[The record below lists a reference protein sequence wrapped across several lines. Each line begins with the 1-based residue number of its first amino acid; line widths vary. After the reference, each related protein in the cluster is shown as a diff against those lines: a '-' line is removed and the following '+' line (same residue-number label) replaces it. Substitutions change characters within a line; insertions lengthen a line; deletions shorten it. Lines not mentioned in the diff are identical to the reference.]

1 MLRAAW
7 AKPERGDKKRAFPV
21 CVPNKKTMSNRQYI
35 NVFIGTNAVWKV
47 QNQILTGKKGADTQV
62 SALFSCTVREDVVFC
77 VRFGR
82 SAALCDPN

>member
-1 MLRAAW
+1 
-7 AKPERGDKKRAFPV
+7 
-21 CVPNKKTMSNRQYI
+21 
-35 NVFIGTNAVWKV
+35 VWKV